1 MKLTGGDQAPICET
15 QFNFLQERT
24 EKKKVIRAHDV
35 YLDGGV
41 RKWLVVLSNHLI
53 GNQL

>member
-1 MKLTGGDQAPICET
+1 MNIIRLWSPSVI
-15 QFNFLQERT
+15 NILQERT
-24 EKKKVIRAHDV
+24 EKEKVIRAHDV

-41 RKWLVVLSNHLI
+41 QKWLVVLPNHLI